1 MKKLLFIFALILVA
15 ITSNA
20 QTSPKGDLDNDGVV
34 SVSDVMELVGII
46 LNGGA
51 TQSNQSYLTCPDNHH
66 PHMIDLGLPSGTKW
80 ACCNEGASKP
90 EDFGGYYHFDDV
102 SSAPSLDQ
110 IKELVNKCSYSWTTL
125 NGVRGG
131 RFTGPNGN
139 IIFLPAAGGILYF
152 ELDDVG
158 SRGYYWSSTPD
169 GDNFFFNLEFD
180 SDSTWWD
187 GGWSGLS
194 NFEYS
199 VRPVR

>member
-1 MKKLLFIFALILVA
+1 MKKFLLIFALTIVA

-34 SVSDVMELVGII
+34 SVSDVMELVKII
-46 LNGGA
+46 LYGDVPP
-51 TQSNQSYLTCPDNHH
+51 SYLTCPDDHH

-90 EDFGGYYHFDDV
+90 EDFGGYYQFGDV

-131 RFTGPNGN
+131 RFTGQNGGT
-139 IIFLPAAGGILYF
+139 IFLPAAGGVVNFKLN
-152 ELDDVG
+152 DVG
-158 SRGYYWSSTPD
+158 YRGSYWSSTPED
-169 GDNFFFNLEFD
+169 DDFFFNLQFD
-180 SDSTWWD
+180 SSEAWWD
-187 GGWSGLS
+187 SGWSGTS
-194 NFEYS
+194 YFEYS

>member
-1 MKKLLFIFALILVA
+1 MKRFLVIFALALVA

-34 SVSDVMELVGII
+34 SVSDVMELVKII
-46 LNGGA
+46 LYGD
-51 TQSNQSYLTCPDNHH
+51 TPPSYLTCPDDHH

-90 EDFGGYYHFDDV
+90 EDFGGYYQFGEV

-131 RFTGPNGN
+131 RFTGPNGGT
-139 IIFLPAAGGILYF
+139 IFLPAAGGVVF
-152 ELDDVG
+152 FNLDYVG
-158 SRGYYWSSTPD
+158 SRGCYWSSTPEED
-169 GDNFFFNLEFD
+169 DDFSYNLIFD
-180 SDSTWWD
+180 SDSVWWD
-187 GGWSGLS
+187 SGWSGVS
-194 NFEYS
+194 MFENS